1 MSFAENAQI
10 NNENATFASVQIFDI
25 IIITQILIMKLP
37 ILTLSVSL
45 FFSVCTYSHQVYNDT
60 ITTSTNE
67 CDIDSLINTLEEIS
81 NDSLQSTDETLYK
94 NIWNSTQI
102 KYPLNTLPPKDEI
115 ITITLAE
122 LYDHPYVQPVRGK
135 MLSKFGPRGRRMHT
149 GTDIKLN
156 SGDTVRC
163 AFDGKV
169 RLAKKFNGY
178 GNLVLVRHSNGL
190 ETIYAHLKTIK
201 VNVNDMI
208 KAGDLIG
215 LGGRTGRATCDH
227 LHFETRLFGEPFDSN
242 KYIDLENCA
251 LRSNHVYYKNK
262 QLEINPENFNRKP
275 VIENSPVLASKTSIT
290 ENDETVEKDNAVVNT
305 VSKGKTSSKISAKA
319 NLKKHVIRKGDN
331 LGIIARKYHTSVKR
345 LCSTN
350 RITAHKTLKVGSSLR
365 IN

>member
-1 MSFAENAQI
+1 
-10 NNENATFASVQIFDI
+10 
-25 IIITQILIMKLP
+25 MKLR

-45 FFSVCTYSHQVYNDT
+45 FFYVCAYSHPEIKDT
-60 ITTSTNE
+60 ITTSINE
-67 CDIDSLINTLEEIS
+67 TEIDSLINSLEDFPG
-81 NDSLQSTDETLYK
+81 DSLLSNDETLYK

-102 KYPLNTLPPKDEI
+102 KYPLNTLPPKDAL

-122 LYDHPYVQPVRGK
+122 PYDHPYVQPVRGR
-135 MLSKFGPRGRRMHT
+135 MLSKFGPRGHRMHT

-169 RLAKKFNGY
+169 RLAKRVNGY

-190 ETIYAHLKTIK
+190 ETLYGHLKAIK
-201 VNVNDMI
+201 VNVNDLI

-227 LHFETRLFGEPFDSN
+227 LHFETRLFGVPFDSN

-251 LRSNHVYYKNK
+251 LRTNHIYYKNK
-262 QLEINPENFNRKP
+262 QFEINPDNFNRKHEIEIAP
-275 VIENSPVLASKTSIT
+275 VMAEKRNISEIEN
-290 ENDETVEKDNAVVNT
+290 TVENVKTGPKV
-305 VSKGKTSSKISAKA
+305 KTSSKLVAKA

-331 LGIIARKYHTSVKR
+331 LGIIARKYNTSIKR
-345 LCSTN
+345 LCTTN
-350 RITAHKTLKVGSSLR
+350 NITAQKTLKVGSVLR